1 MDFQEA
7 YSKGSEA
14 FKQKSFEEAR
24 KYLEEAIKLKPNDV
38 YAINRLAMTYK
49 ELGDFEAAKSLLG
62 ESLDAQ
68 KSEGKKEDLY
78 SQYLLGNTY
87 LESGDVDKAIETL
100 SLTVKENPT
109 DKYARNSL
117 ALAYR
122 TKGDYENC
130 LKVLRESDLKNP
142 NDFYNKLS
150 LATVLFEDGE
160 VDEAKKYCE
169 F

>member
-78 SQYLLGNTY
+78 SQYLLG
-87 LESGDVDKAIETL
+87 L
-100 SLTVKENPT
+100 SRISP
-109 DKYARNSL
+109 
-117 ALAYR
+117 
-122 TKGDYENC
+122 
-130 LKVLRESDLKNP
+130 
-142 NDFYNKLS
+142 
-150 LATVLFEDGE
+150 VLFALKIKWIPLSVSSGS
-160 VDEAKKYCE
+160 
-169 F
+169 

>member
-14 FKQKSFEEAR
+14 FKQKNFEEAR

-38 YAINRLAMTYK
+38 YAINRLAMACK
-49 ELGDFEAAKSLLG
+49 ELGDFERVKTLLG

-68 KSEGKKEDLY
+68 KSQGKKEDLY
-78 SQYLLGNTY
+78 SNYLLGNAY

-100 SLTVKENPT
+100 TLTVNQNPN

-130 LKVLRESDLKNP
+130 LKVLRKSLEKDPDDL
-142 NDFYNKLS
+142 YN
-150 LATVLFEDGE
+150 
-160 VDEAKKYCE
+160 
-169 F
+169 